1 MLSASAHS
9 VLVIENTD
17 PQNSILE
24 NNPATYK
31 RYQKNGSEVMY
42 LSHNGYKNKFSAI
55 CSRIIEVNKTGENIA
70 VLDQIYSEKLLNFK
84 IRMHLSPKLKV
95 SLSLDKKTAIIL
107 FSDQGWKFKF
117 QGNVKLALEPS
128 IFVAD
133 DGIVKKTSQLIL
145 SGETINEKTEV
156 LWGFAKGL

>member
-1 MLSASAHS
+1 
-9 VLVIENTD
+9 
-17 PQNSILE
+17 
-24 NNPATYK
+24 
-31 RYQKNGSEVMY
+31 
-42 LSHNGYKNKFSAI
+42 
-55 CSRIIEVNKTGENIA
+55 
-70 VLDQIYSEKLLNFK
+70 
-84 IRMHLSPKLKV
+84 MHLNPKLKV

-156 LWGFAKGL
+156 LWGFTKGL